1 MDGVFGICTQI
12 HGKVQAVCV
21 DRVRIAQNLCIF
33 LYQFILIYI
42 YICNLK
48 YIHTGRTK
56 NTGLFEKRKNRKK
69 FKNKLQINFIGTV

>member
-42 YICNLK
+42 YIYVTLNTYIQDEPKIQGFLKKEKTVKNL
-48 YIHTGRTK
+48 RTNYK
-56 NTGLFEKRKNRKK
+56 
-69 FKNKLQINFIGTV
+69 